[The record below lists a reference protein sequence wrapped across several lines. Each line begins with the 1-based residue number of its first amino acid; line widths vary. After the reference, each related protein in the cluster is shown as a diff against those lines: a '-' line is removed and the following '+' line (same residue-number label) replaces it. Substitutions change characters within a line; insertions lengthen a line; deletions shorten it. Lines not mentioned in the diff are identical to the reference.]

1 MTKIAAHPPSPNAG
15 FRNSLLFPM
24 FALLGIAALC
34 ITGAFAY
41 ALHSLDKVADRFGE
55 FIDRDQAR
63 LILVQDLYAQGLQ
76 AGQALRN
83 IVLDPG
89 NPKAYSNLDNAHK
102 KFEDVLSQAKG
113 LGAGDPD
120 FAKAMDQ
127 AAANWAPLRGIREGV
142 VALAKADTA
151 AATGTLNKDETP
163 AWRKLRQVL
172 MDEIARQEK
181 AVTNTRDDVLGQAG
195 TARTL
200 SMLIA
205 GVTLLLGGVMVVLT
219 ALALRRPLAELENS
233 MAQLASG
240 DGDLTRRL
248 PVKSANEVG
257 RIAMSFNTFAEQ
269 LQATVRQIHTIAE
282 QVSASA
288 GSIASQVGEVASST
302 REQTESAATIAA
314 EVEELTTSI
323 ATVADSADGVRVTSD
338 QSLAASEEGRSNVAT
353 LMTEIE
359 GVETT
364 VGAIATAVADY
375 IASTRTISA
384 LTEEVSEIAAQ
395 TNLLALNAAIE
406 AARAG
411 EQGRGFAVVAD
422 EVRKLA
428 EKSAKS
434 AAEIGGVTETVGAK
448 STELDAVVQQGLAAL
463 RASHATLD
471 RVAVLLGESGDV
483 VATTHKGIDEIS
495 DSVREQR
502 TASQDIAINVERIA
516 RLAEAN
522 DAHMGEAAESAR
534 SFQALADSLRQTVG
548 HFRVA

>member
-1 MTKIAAHPPSPNAG
+1 MKTPVPPPAVNRS
-15 FRNSLLFPM
+15 FRQSLLFPM
-24 FALLGIAALC
+24 FALLGVAALC
-34 ITGAFAY
+34 IAGAFAY
-41 ALHSLDKVADRFGE
+41 ALHSLDRVAGRFAD
-55 FIDRDQAR
+55 FIDQDQAR
-63 LILVQDLYAQGLQ
+63 LIVVQDLYAQGLQ
-76 AGQALRN
+76 SGQALRN

-89 NPKAYSNLDNAHK
+89 NPLAFKNLDNAHK
-102 KFEDVLSQAKG
+102 KFDEALARAKG
-113 LGAGDPD
+113 LGASDAD
-120 FAKAMDQ
+120 FAKAMEQ
-127 AAANWAPLRGIREGV
+127 AAAGWAPLRSIRDGI
-142 VALAKADTA
+142 VAQAKQDTA
-151 AATGTLNKDETP
+151 SAATALNKDETP
-163 AWRKLRQVL
+163 AWRRLRQVL

-181 AVTNTRDDVLGQAG
+181 AVNNTRDTVLDQAA
-195 TARTL
+195 TTRRLT
-200 SMLIA
+200 MLIA
-205 GVTLLLGGVMVVLT
+205 GATLLLGGVLVALT
-219 ALALRRPLAELENS
+219 ALSLRRPLAELERS

-257 RIAMSFNTFAEQ
+257 RIALSFNQFAEQ
-269 LQATVRQIHTIAE
+269 LQATVRDIHGIAA
-282 QVSASA
+282 QVSQAA
-288 GSIASQVGEVASST
+288 GNIATQVGEVATST

-323 ATVADSADGVRVTSD
+323 ATVADSADGVRATSD
-338 QSLAASEEGRSNVAT
+338 RSLAASEEGQHNVAA
-353 LMTEIE
+353 LMAEIE
-359 GVETT
+359 GVENT

-384 LTEEVSEIAAQ
+384 LTEEVSEIANQ

-434 AAEIGGVTETVGAK
+434 AAEIGGVTQTVGAK
-448 STELDAVVQQGLAAL
+448 SAELDAVVQQGLAAL

-471 RVAVLLGESGDV
+471 QVAALLGESGQT

-495 DSVREQR
+495 DSVREQQ
-502 TASQDIAINVERIA
+502 TASQDIAVNVERIA

-522 DAHMGEAAESAR
+522 DAHMSDAAAAAR
-534 SFQALADSLRQTVG
+534 SFQTLAESLRQTVG
-548 HFRVA
+548 HFRIG